1 MQLQLQWASTTQ
13 TLDGNGECEQWQW
26 ASTTQTLGGNGE
38 CEQCAHCLS
47 YTFANAYTIPHR
59 YAHTRILTRKHAHTH
74 IHVHTHHAC
83 NATYLDDR
91 QKLSWSAAD
100 WSRSATNKCIK
111 HVTVGIILI
120 RYQSWIASIVVAR
133 NVVQVQT
140 NIGLLDNK
148 HLTFASFHL
157 PSVCILF
164 NAEIKL
170 FKKHSWKPKVE
181 RYTRFVI
188 SCFLFK

>member
-133 NVVQVQT
+133 NIVARCRLTGCLKISTSPLLLPPSPAWCITLQCWDQV
-140 NIGLLDNK
+140 I
-148 HLTFASFHL
+148 
-157 PSVCILF
+157 
-164 NAEIKL
+164 
-170 FKKHSWKPKVE
+170 
-181 RYTRFVI
+181 
-188 SCFLFK
+188 